1 MFGQDSMGTIHDQYF
16 SQVFKFWNVLKLF
29 GCDAYI
35 LYQKCNNNSQSR
47 MLCLAK
53 YYQKMQPKLPNPT
66 PPPFTHPTTCRWRS
80 RWDTVAF
87 SRIVPWRCRT
97 ARYVCPRW
105 VEGRMTW
112 LWVCPNWRGPDLC
125 WNSHLDLMI
134 MRYIFEILDMKK
146 QKRNKEHGRRKEGF
160 LWLWILYSFSPPFF
174 GGKKW
179 WQQQCQQQNGICMR
193 IVAMIRTGEWF
204 L

>member
-1 MFGQDSMGTIHDQYF
+1 MWCPHPLPKMPQTFSIADVMPCKILPKNAPKIAQPNPPTIH
-16 SQVFKFWNVLKLF
+16 S
-29 GCDAYI
+29 
-35 LYQKCNNNSQSR
+35 
-47 MLCLAK
+47 
-53 YYQKMQPKLPNPT
+53 P
-66 PPPFTHPTTCRWRS
+66 HHTTCRWRS
-80 RWDTVAF
+80 RWHTVAF
-87 SRIVPWRCRT
+87 SRIVPWRCPM

-125 WNSHLDLMI
+125 WNSHLDLII
-134 MRYIFEILDMKK
+134 MRYFVGEFGYEINKK
-146 QKRNKEHGRRKEGF
+146 EIKNMEEGREGF

-174 GGKKW
+174 CGKKW

-193 IVAMIRTGEWF
+193 IVVMIRTGEWF